1 VAFPLFGK
9 KPPASPLAAKAA
21 ARPGASAAPSAAADD
36 LMPLDFTHAEES
48 SPDRPRIEVQE
59 VIHEIPQAI
68 EQAAMLYSI
77 EQPEPAIDVLEAAIR
92 SDDLAIYTRR
102 AWGMLFELYQLQSR
116 RQEFE
121 RLAAEY
127 AAKFETSPPTWV
139 AGADAAAAPVRNQAR
154 RSSVV
159 LAGMLDAA
167 SQEALK
173 PVFVIA
179 EQNPTVRLDVSKVTD
194 FDDAGCALLNA
205 VLKQLKRAR
214 KVYMFGGAD
223 KLAAL
228 LAKRIATGERDR
240 EQAWLLLLE
249 IYQQMANQEA
259 FDEVALNYAI
269 TFEVSP
275 PSFEATA
282 KKPVAAVADPDA
294 RSDAED
300 ADECALEGVITS
312 TSDDAFAAIRIEAK
326 TATEVVV
333 DVSRLERMDFVA
345 ATNLMNLASTL
356 MAAQK
361 SMRLIKAS
369 HLLTAL
375 WEVIGLDSVAR
386 IETRK
391 A

>member
-1 VAFPLFGK
+1 
-9 KPPASPLAAKAA
+9 
-21 ARPGASAAPSAAADD
+21 
-36 LMPLDFTHAEES
+36 MPLDFTHAEESS

-77 EQPEPAIDVLEAAIR
+77 EQPEPAIDVLEVAIR

-102 AWGMLFELYQLQSR
+102 AWGMLFELYQFQSR
-116 RQEFE
+116 RQDFE

-127 AAKFETSPPTWV
+127 AAK
-139 AGADAAAAPVRNQAR
+139 APVRNQAR

-159 LAGMLDAA
+159 LAGMLDAT

-194 FDDAGCALLNA
+194 VDDAGCALLNT

-228 LAKRIATGERDR
+228 LAKRIATGERDK